1 MNLKPE
7 LVQKWILGGTI
18 TFGAILAATLLS
30 VTTSFENLELK
41 SYDWRFSLRGPI
53 SVNNDD
59 IVIVALDQ
67 QTFDDLAYR
76 PPLPRTFYAK
86 LIDNLTRAQARLIV
100 FDVLFT
106 EPSQND
112 TGEDGA
118 LAQAAARSQRVVF
131 AGKMET
137 ANMRGGSISMTLN
150 RPLPSLLQSSPN
162 WAVVNIDED
171 QDGFVRRY
179 LLYVAIDERKFFPLA
194 LQAYAQ
200 TRGQSVNLE
209 RFFNTAPLQF
219 NGNDLALFDA
229 NSFLINYRGPEKTY
243 PTYSLAAVLDDKE
256 FQLPDAE
263 LDTDSFEKELL
274 PTGVFKNKIVLIG
287 ATAEELQD
295 NKLTPFFSS
304 RGQQRKLPGVE
315 VHANALSTL
324 LHGDFIA
331 RTTPGVNF
339 LIVAANALLTL
350 FFVLRARAAIGIIFA
365 FGQIVLM
372 LVVACLVFSSLQLW
386 IPVVAPITVA
396 VLSYIGNITPVLV
409 AERRERY
416 RTKKIFEQYVSASVV
431 NSILASGQN
440 PKFGG
445 EKRWLTVLFSDIRGF
460 TTYCEKHKP
469 EVVVQRLNEYL
480 TLMTEVI
487 FKYQGTLDK
496 FVGDAIVAL
505 FGAPYVF
512 PNHAE
517 MACATACEMIEQ
529 LREMQKSWSAQA
541 QDYFQIG
548 IGVNTGA
555 MIVGNLGAQQRFDYT
570 AIGDEVNLGARL
582 EGANKQYHTAIIISE
597 STYRQV
603 KKRAQV
609 RELDLVRVKGK
620 SKPVKI
626 YELRD
631 MIPLPDIEQDL
642 LVDTYTRGL
651 ESYKQRQWYR
661 ALKEFQSILRYFPTD
676 GPTRVYI
683 QRCFDFIASPPPSNW
698 DGVYEFKT
706 K

>member
-1 MNLKPE
+1 MNLKQT
-7 LVQKWILGGTI
+7 LASKWILGGAI
-18 TFGAILAATLLS
+18 TWAAALVAAWLGSTA
-30 VTTSFENLELK
+30 SFENLELK
-41 SYDWRFSLRGPI
+41 SYDVRFALRGSLP
-53 SVNNDD
+53 VTNDD
-59 IVIVALDQ
+59 IAIVAIDQ
-67 QTFDDLAYR
+67 QSFDDLAQR
-76 PPLPRTFYAK
+76 WPFPRQFFAK
-86 LIDNLTRAQARLIV
+86 LIENLTRAQARLIV

-106 EPSQND
+106 EASPGDSTAD
-112 TGEDGA
+112 EA
-118 LAQAAARSQRVVF
+118 LAQAVTRSGRVIF

-137 ANMRGGSISMTLN
+137 VNVRGGSLSMTLSK
-150 RPLPSLLQSSPN
+150 PIPPLLQASPS

-179 LLYVAIDERKFFPLA
+179 LLYVAIDEKKHIPLA
-194 LQAYAQ
+194 LQAYA
-200 TRGQSVNLE
+200 RLHGKRFELE
-209 RFFNTAPLQF
+209 RVLAGAPLPF
-219 NGNDLALFDA
+219 NGRTLPFYDA

-243 PTYSLAAVLDDKE
+243 PTYSLAAVLDDKD
-256 FQLPDAE
+256 FPLPEAE
-263 LDTDSFEKELL
+263 LDTDSFEKDLL
-274 PTGVFKNKIVLIG
+274 PGGVFKNKIVFIG

-324 LHGDFIA
+324 LYGDAIA
-331 RTTPGVNF
+331 RTPFGVDF
-339 LIVAANALLTL
+339 LSIVLNAVLTM
-350 FFVLRARAAIGIIFA
+350 FFVLSVRTVVGLVLS
-365 FGQIVLM
+365 FGQILM
-372 LVVACLVFSSLQLW
+372 LLLGAVLLFSWQELW
-386 IPVVAPITVA
+386 IAVVGPVAAII
-396 VLSYIGNITPVLV
+396 LSYIGNITPVLV

-416 RTKKIFEQYVSASVV
+416 RTKRIFEQYVSASVV

-487 FKYQGTLDK
+487 FKTQGTLDK

-512 PNHAE
+512 PDHAE
-517 MACATACEMIEQ
+517 KACETACVMIEQ
-529 LREMQKSWSAQA
+529 LRELQKRWSEKA

-548 IGVNTGA
+548 IGINTGA

-582 EGANKQYHTAIIISE
+582 EGANKQYGTAIIISE
-597 STYRQV
+597 TTYRQAR
-603 KKRAQV
+603 KRAQV

-631 MIPLPDIEQDL
+631 MNPLPDIEQDL

-651 ESYKQRQWYR
+651 QFYKQQQWSR
-661 ALKEFQSILRYFPTD
+661 ALKEFQGILRYFPTD

-683 QRCFDFIASPPPSNW
+683 QRCFDFITSPPPVNW